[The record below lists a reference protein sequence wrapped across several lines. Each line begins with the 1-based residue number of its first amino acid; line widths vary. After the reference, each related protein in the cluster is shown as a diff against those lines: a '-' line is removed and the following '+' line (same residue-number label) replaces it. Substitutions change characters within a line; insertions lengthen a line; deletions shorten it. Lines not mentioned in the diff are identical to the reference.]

1 MNIFA
6 SGSMLCGAALVLS
19 LVVSGCSST
28 TKSAPAEA
36 APPTLVGGDR
46 DAHGCIGS
54 AGYQWCAKENT
65 CVQPWVLAKEKG
77 FELTAEAI
85 GAYCGIDK

>member
-1 MNIFA
+1 MNVFA
-6 SGSMLCGAALVLS
+6 RGCMLCLSVLLLS
-19 LVVSGCSST
+19 LVGCSSAK
-28 TKSAPAEA
+28 KSESAHA
-36 APPTLVGGDR
+36 APPAIVGSDR

-65 CVQPWVLAKEKG
+65 CVQPWMLAKEKG
-77 FELTAEAI
+77 FELTPEAL